1 MRIAIGCDHAA
12 FDMKQAIM
20 KHLEKRGI
28 EYKDFGTFDPAAS
41 DYPIVASSTAKA
53 VAAGE
58 FDRGIVMCGTGVG
71 ISIAANKIKGIR
83 CALLSDVF
91 SAKATR
97 EHNDANMMAMGART
111 IGIGVA
117 IDIVDAFID
126 TDFSGEERHIRRI
139 DMITALENE

>member
-41 DYPIVASSTAKA
+41 DYPIVASATAKA

-97 EHNDANMMAMGART
+97 EHNDANMMALGARA

-126 TDFSGEERHIRRI
+126 TEFSGEERHIRRI